1 MTECSIQGCD
11 RPHFARTWCRPHYD
25 SKRHSGEVQVV
36 KWSKSDPVG
45 RFMAKVDRS
54 GGPESCWNWLGFK
67 HERGYG
73 NLRFEGR
80 KWFAHRLSW
89 FLVNGDIPP
98 GYEIDHTCFNGSCC
112 NPAHLRLATHKQ
124 NLENLSGALSNNLV
138 GVRGVSRVRGGKYV
152 ARVRHHGV
160 LHHLGTF
167 NTAEEAQVAVVAKR
181 NELFTHN
188 DMDRTG

>member
-1 MTECSIQGCD
+1 MTECSIQGCA
-11 RPHFARTWCRPHYD
+11 RPRYARTWCRPHYD
-25 SKRHSGEVQVV
+25 SKRHSGEVQVAN
-36 KWSKSDPVG
+36 WSKSEPVG

-54 GGPESCWNWLGFK
+54 GGSDSCWRWLGSK

-73 NLRFEGR
+73 SVRFEGR

-89 FLVNGDIPP
+89 VLVNGDIPS
-98 GYEIDHTCFNGSCC
+98 GHEIDHICFNGSCV

-124 NLENLSGALSNNLV
+124 NLEHLPGALSNNV
-138 GVRGVSRVRGGKYV
+138 IGVRGVSLRGGKYV

-167 NTAEEAQVAVVAKR
+167 SNLEQAEAAVVAKR

-188 DMDRTG
+188 DMDRTA